1 LDWSDHIPADWP
13 AKALLWMCGRQADAF
28 LGQEISLRDP
38 AIRARVG
45 LA

>member
-13 AKALLWMCGRQADAF
+13 AKALLWMCGPEADAH
-28 LGQEISLRDP
+28 LGNEVSLRDG
-38 AIRARVG
+38 AIRAAVG